1 MMFSQRLRV
10 LRHDVQAFFAKGKV
24 LRKTA
29 DLSNAYPEGLTNCQK
44 EMVELCVTAVIE
56 SLQ

>member
-1 MMFSQRLRV
+1 